1 VGDALCCLD
10 RGQALRLQELSVMAT
25 ENQQDGMFYFCLM
38 RDIIVVMPPRPA
50 MSF

>member
-25 ENQQDGMFYFCLM
+25 ENQQDGMFYICLM